1 MRKLP
6 ILLLTATFALSLA
19 LPAYAAESSNE
30 ELKTASQYLSS
41 HGIMVGDGEG
51 NMNFVAPLTR
61 AHLATILARIHGGS
75 EQVESNRVFYAAQC
89 KFQDVPDWARQYV
102 GYCAYHGLMA
112 GYGGE
117 LFGAEDPVTPAA
129 ACTVILRYLD
139 LPDLMWDYNSACSVA
154 CDLGLI
160 TSAMTAKGT
169 VSRGDLAVML
179 YRTLTGIDQGT
190 SAGADEATVSTMART
205 KKEIVEQAS
214 AAEPETTGTESNPIP
229 QTDPETPPGEVANAG
244 MTDLELAA
252 ANTLDPDAPQTD
264 LESGE
269 DTGGQ
274 AALPQTD
281 PEWNPDGQSE
291 PGEEGFAPQTDLES
305 ADSDTGSHTDLESAE
320 TPGNDQVFDAES
332 ASGPQTEF
340 ETELADDNSA
350 QAAGDAAVEGDAE
363 PPAPSRRRRASRKKA
378 TEAQDG
384 GEDAPAGHP
393 EEEQS
398 DSGQPQKLR
407 MPGRRRQRVVSI
419 DAERTVETDTDR
431 LRNDL
436 LDLVESLKGKK
447 ILTGTIQGVERLA
460 DNPEMSYAVIYHGDF
475 KVIIPV
481 LEAIEEPAD
490 YRGQPKGDVLH
501 YLLNKRLGAEV
512 DYIVKGV
519 DQEHN
524 VVAASRLEA
533 MALKR
538 REYYFR
544 TDRDGN
550 YQIYEGIRA
559 EARVISV
566 IRAGIFVDLF
576 GAECYIPLRELSYQR
591 WVDAAQHY
599 QPGQRVL
606 VRVLEVDRSDRSH
619 PRVTASVKQ
628 AMENPYEKALKKYVV
643 GNRYVGTV
651 SMVDLN
657 GVFVSLDGG
666 IDCLCTYPKRG
677 RPPRGAR
684 ATVRILGINHENN
697 RIWGVITHMSTT
709 R

>member
-1 MRKLP
+1 MCAFTQRAREAGMAQSDFGRALAGAERRMERAAVELARTRRLLEREDMAGAFGSAFAFSAEVEKLA
-6 ILLLTATFALSLA
+6 LLARV
-19 LPAYAAESSNE
+19 LPAYTGHPKAAELTE
-30 ELKTASQYLSS
+30 QMLLDTVPIEMGYARRGWFLLKIPALLPKKGTGSPIYIQQYL
-41 HGIMVGDGEG
+41 
-51 NMNFVAPLTR
+51 
-61 AHLATILARIHGGS
+61 
-75 EQVESNRVFYAAQC
+75 Y
-89 KFQDVPDWARQYV
+89 
-102 GYCAYHGLMA
+102 
-112 GYGGE
+112 
-117 LFGAEDPVTPAA
+117 PA
-129 ACTVILRYLD
+129 LR
-139 LPDLMWDYNSACSVA
+139 
-154 CDLGLI
+154 
-160 TSAMTAKGT
+160 
-169 VSRGDLAVML
+169 R
-179 YRTLTGIDQGT
+179 
-190 SAGADEATVSTMART
+190 
-205 KKEIVEQAS
+205 
-214 AAEPETTGTESNPIP
+214 
-229 QTDPETPPGEVANAG
+229 
-244 MTDLELAA
+244 
-252 ANTLDPDAPQTD
+252 
-264 LESGE
+264 
-269 DTGGQ
+269 
-274 AALPQTD
+274 
-281 PEWNPDGQSE
+281 
-291 PGEEGFAPQTDLES
+291 
-305 ADSDTGSHTDLESAE
+305 
-320 TPGNDQVFDAES
+320 
-332 ASGPQTEF
+332 
-340 ETELADDNSA
+340 
-350 QAAGDAAVEGDAE
+350 
-363 PPAPSRRRRASRKKA
+363 
-378 TEAQDG
+378 
-384 GEDAPAGHP
+384 
-393 EEEQS
+393 
-398 DSGQPQKLR
+398 
-407 MPGRRRQRVVSI
+407 
-419 DAERTVETDTDR
+419 
-431 LRNDL
+431 
-436 LDLVESLKGKK
+436 
-447 ILTGTIQGVERLA
+447 
-460 DNPEMSYAVIYHGDF
+460 
-475 KVIIPV
+475 
-481 LEAIEEPAD
+481 

-512 DYIVKGV
+512 DYIVKGI

-606 VRVLEVDRSDRSH
+606 VRVLEVDRSDRSR

>member
-1 MRKLP
+1 
-6 ILLLTATFALSLA
+6 
-19 LPAYAAESSNE
+19 
-30 ELKTASQYLSS
+30 
-41 HGIMVGDGEG
+41 
-51 NMNFVAPLTR
+51 
-61 AHLATILARIHGGS
+61 
-75 EQVESNRVFYAAQC
+75 
-89 KFQDVPDWARQYV
+89 
-102 GYCAYHGLMA
+102 
-112 GYGGE
+112 
-117 LFGAEDPVTPAA
+117 
-129 ACTVILRYLD
+129 
-139 LPDLMWDYNSACSVA
+139 
-154 CDLGLI
+154 
-160 TSAMTAKGT
+160 
-169 VSRGDLAVML
+169 
-179 YRTLTGIDQGT
+179 
-190 SAGADEATVSTMART
+190 MART
-205 KKEIVEQAS
+205 KKEIEEQAS
-214 AAEPETTGTESNPIP
+214 AAEPETTGTESNLIP

-264 LESGE
+264 
-269 DTGGQ
+269 
-274 AALPQTD
+274 

-291 PGEEGFAPQTDLES
+291 PGEEGFSPQTDLES

-320 TPGNDQVFDAES
+320 TPGDGQALDAES
-332 ASGPQTEF
+332 ASGPQTEL
-340 ETELADDNSA
+340 EMELADDNSA
-350 QAAGDAAVEGDAE
+350 QAAGDDAAEGDAE

-384 GEDAPAGHP
+384 GEDAPAEHP

-436 LDLVESLKGKK
+436 LDLVESLKSKK